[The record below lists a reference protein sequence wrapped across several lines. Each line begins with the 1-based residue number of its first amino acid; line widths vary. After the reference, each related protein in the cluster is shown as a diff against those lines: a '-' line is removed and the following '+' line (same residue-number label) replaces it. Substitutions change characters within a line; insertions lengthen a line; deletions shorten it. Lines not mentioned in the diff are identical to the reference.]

1 MRWII
6 YDSVTFFI
14 ILLSLLTHLK
24 TSTHMC
30 VTPPQTFLLFSYLV
44 YFVAEL
50 FGPFNENSEP
60 DIGVKG
66 EISGK

>member
-1 MRWII
+1 
-6 YDSVTFFI
+6 
-14 ILLSLLTHLK
+14 
-24 TSTHMC
+24 MC